1 MKVIT
6 LGFMKKFYNR
16 LGDIFA
22 KKNDVSNATI
32 NIKQNGIT
40 KGSFTTNQNTDV
52 NINLSGETIVTGL
65 LKQGDTEVELSS
77 EALTEDSII
86 DVYTDTYGLTPSSI
100 TQSNNSVTLT
110 FKPQS
115 SDVNIKV
122 VIR

>member
-6 LGFMKKFYNR
+6 SELLSKFYNK
-16 LGDIFA
+16 LTTIFA
-22 KKNDVSNATI
+22 KKDEVNVTVLNGRLNA
-32 NIKQNGIT
+32 
-40 KGSFTTNQNTDV
+40 
-52 NINLSGETIVTGL
+52 GETI
-65 LKQGDTEVELSS
+65 LSLES
-77 EALTEDSII
+77 EKITEDSII

-100 TQSNNSVTLT
+100 TQLNNSITLT

>member
-6 LGFMKKFYNR
+6 PGFMKKFYNR

-22 KKNDVSNATI
+22 KKSDVSNATI

-86 DVYTDTYGLTPSSI
+86 DVYTDIYGLTPSSI

>member
-6 LGFMKKFYNR
+6 PGFMKKFYNR

-22 KKNDVSNATI
+22 KKSDVSNATI

-100 TQSNNSVTLT
+100 AQSNNSVTLT